1 VSKKQT
7 EISRSNGY
15 VFTLMGF
22 TEKVDM
28 LLQASLLV
36 IEETKSTY
44 LNHGTPKIEVVYTGD
59 PYDVSIPVL
68 KSWTNNRGSK
78 TALKHY
84 EKFLKYL
91 GNPEH
96 VLILKEKV
104 Y

>member
-1 VSKKQT
+1 VNKKQA

-22 TEKVDM
+22 SEKVDM
-28 LLQASLLV
+28 LLDASLL
-36 IEETKSTY
+36 IMEEIKSAH
-44 LNHGTPKIEVVYTGD
+44 LNQGVPKIEVVYTGD
-59 PYDVSIPVL
+59 PYDVNIPVL

-84 EKFLKYL
+84 EKFLKFL
-91 GNPEH
+91 GEPEH
-96 VLILKEKV
+96 ILVLKEKI